1 MKKASFS
8 HESTSKFAIYITHT
22 HTHTLSLSIAPQ
34 PHSPMQSP
42 RRRSVD
48 LEAGYAGDDG
58 VTQEMAAFHGGC
70 VVTESPNPFRRLRS
84 AVLAIT
90 ATRRFKIS
98 KKESER
104 EEEVCGS
111 HGHQATTRA
120 AARLLSQSEEPVQV
134 VGIEIPDEFGGIKLE
149 EFVRGL
155 SRLLLTDLDKGI
167 CGSHEDIQRRRD
179 IFGSNTYPLSKEG
192 NFCMF
197 LGEASRGFTLIVLV
211 FAAMASLL
219 LQIKTKT
226 INHGWY
232 DEAGIIIAVILVIFV
247 TAISN
252 YNQSLQFEKL
262 NDEKRN
268 ICIEVTRNGRR
279 VKVSIYDVPADGV
292 LVSGYSLQI
301 GEYESMGTNR
311 TVHKDT
317 DVDPILI
324 SGSIVEDGIGTMLVT
339 RVGMNTQWRMP
350 MASIQLYTG
359 KETPLQVYLNRVVTV
374 FGLVSI
380 SVALI
385 VFLIVSCLYF
395 MGRTKKKD
403 GSPMFDAGKTTLDEA
418 IDMVIK
424 FIILG
429 VTIVVAAVPEGLPL
443 AVTLNIAYMS
453 RKLGGEKA
461 LVQNLCACE
470 AMGSATTIVCHK
482 TGILTLNQAICYL
495 TSFFTAYLVT
505 LLSACVIVSS
515 QLNIYSWFKKL
526 SLLALPD
533 QFSLVY
539 TAFLVSVLIKL
550 VVFLII
556 DNSFS
561 FEQMEVVDVCAGRVR
576 TQNLAELSPLL
587 ISLITEGISL
597 NTNGSVY
604 HPEEGSEDSEPE
616 VFGTATECAILN
628 FGVKLGMNFD
638 EGKSKSTIFRVSP
651 FNSRRKRRG
660 VAVQLHDSQVRV
672 HWKGAAKT
680 ILASCQGYM
689 DMDNIASM
697 DQEKISH
704 FENTIDDMCNEGLRC
719 AALAYRTYPE
729 GDINR
734 NEAFTNIPD
743 SNLVLLAIIGIKDSC
758 RPGIGDAIQQ
768 CYNAGIRVCMVTG
781 DDLLTA
787 KAIAMECG
795 ILTAT
800 SDINTTILASEFSS
814 MSDAEREEIAENIL
828 VMGRSSPDENLL
840 LLKELRKKGHV
851 VAATGKG
858 IRDAPSL
865 RQADISLAMGIG
877 GTSIVKECS
886 DIIVLDDSFA
896 SILTVIQWGRSL
908 YTNIQRFVQFRLTVS
923 ASALI
928 ICVVV
933 AVHSHEIPLNVAQLL
948 WVNLLIDTFGALA
961 LASEPPIDNLM
972 RRPPVRKGA
981 PFITKLMWAKFVL
994 QVAYQ
999 VTALLLLNFHGESI
1013 LKLENK
1019 SLDHAYKVKNT
1030 LVFNSFVFC
1039 QVFNEFECRTHDQTN
1054 IFSGILKNHLFLGTI
1069 IITVILQVIVIEC
1082 LGIFISTVRL
1092 DWKQWLISIGIGFF
1106 RFGYFSPT
1114 ADYSFELAK

>member
-1 MKKASFS
+1 
-8 HESTSKFAIYITHT
+8 
-22 HTHTLSLSIAPQ
+22 
-34 PHSPMQSP
+34 MQSP

-48 LEAGYAGDDG
+48 LEAGFAGDDG
-58 VTQEMAAFHGGC
+58 VTQEMAAFHGGD

-90 ATRRFKIS
+90 ATRRFKIVLDS

-111 HGHQATTRA
+111 HDHQATTRA
-120 AARLLSQSEEPVQV
+120 AARLLSQSEEQVHV
-134 VGIEIPDEFGGIKLE
+134 VGIEIPDEFGGVKLE
-149 EFVRGL
+149 EFVSSISRDDGLRVRGL
-155 SRLLLTDLDKGI
+155 SRLLLTDLEKGI

-219 LQIKTKT
+219 LQIKTKS
-226 INHGWY
+226 
-232 DEAGIIIAVILVIFV
+232 DPLCLSILVGYTAKHPIIF
-247 TAISN
+247 TSLAD
-252 YNQSLQFEKL
+252 YQSWM
-262 NDEKRN
+262 
-268 ICIEVTRNGRR
+268 
-279 VKVSIYDVPADGV
+279 VPADGV

-301 GEYESMGTNR
+301 AEYESMGTNR

-350 MASIQLYTG
+350 MASIQLCTG

-461 LVQNLCACE
+461 LVQNLSACE
-470 AMGSATTIVCHK
+470 AMGSATTI
-482 TGILTLNQAICYL
+482 
-495 TSFFTAYLVT
+495 
-505 LLSACVIVSS
+505 
-515 QLNIYSWFKKL
+515 
-526 SLLALPD
+526 
-533 QFSLVY
+533 
-539 TAFLVSVLIKL
+539 
-550 VVFLII
+550 
-556 DNSFS
+556 
-561 FEQMEVVDVCAGRVR
+561 MEVVDVCAGRVR

-768 CYNAGIRVCMVTG
+768 CCNAGIRVCMVTG

-972 RRPPVRKGA
+972 RRPPV
-981 PFITKLMWAKFVL
+981 
-994 QVAYQ
+994 
-999 VTALLLLNFHGESI
+999 
-1013 LKLENK
+1013 
-1019 SLDHAYKVKNT
+1019 
-1030 LVFNSFVFC
+1030 
-1039 QVFNEFECRTHDQTN
+1039 
-1054 IFSGILKNHLFLGTI
+1054 
-1069 IITVILQVIVIEC
+1069 IVIEC

-1106 RFGYFSPT
+1106 SQVAGRFPFQAFPY
-1114 ADYSFELAK
+1114 LRN

>member
-1 MKKASFS
+1 
-8 HESTSKFAIYITHT
+8 
-22 HTHTLSLSIAPQ
+22 
-34 PHSPMQSP
+34 MQSP

-48 LEAGYAGDDG
+48 LEAGFAGDEG
-58 VTQEMAAFHGGC
+58 VTQEMAVFHDGG
-70 VVTESPNPFRRLRS
+70 VVTESRNPFRRFRS

-90 ATRRFKIS
+90 ATRRFKIVLDS
-98 KKESER
+98 KKDSER
-104 EEEVCGS
+104 EEVCGS
-111 HGHQATTRA
+111 HDHQATTRA
-120 AARLLSQSEEPVQV
+120 AARLLYQSEEPVQV

-149 EFVRGL
+149 EFVSSISRDDGLRVLKLCDGVTGL
-155 SRLLLTDLDKGI
+155 SRLLLTDLEKGI

-179 IFGSNTYPLSKEG
+179 IFGSNTYPLKKEG

-232 DEAGIIIAVILVIFV
+232 EEAGIIITVILVIFV

-252 YNQSLQFEKL
+252 YNQSLQFEKV
-262 NDEKRN
+262 NDEKRK
-268 ICIEVTRNGRR
+268 ICIE
-279 VKVSIYDVPADGV
+279 VPADGV

-301 GEYESMGTNR
+301 GEYETMGTNK
-311 TVHKDT
+311 TVNKDT
-317 DVDPILI
+317 DIDPILI

-350 MASIQLYTG
+350 MASIPLYTG
-359 KETPLQVYLNRVVTV
+359 RQTPLQPNQYLGCFGCFSYRV
-374 FGLVSI
+374 
-380 SVALI
+380 
-385 VFLIVSCLYF
+385 
-395 MGRTKKKD
+395 M
-403 GSPMFDAGKTTLDEA
+403 P
-418 IDMVIK
+418 
-424 FIILG
+424 

-461 LVQNLCACE
+461 LVQKLSACE

-482 TGILTLNQAICYL
+482 TGTLTLN
-495 TSFFTAYLVT
+495 
-505 LLSACVIVSS
+505 
-515 QLNIYSWFKKL
+515 
-526 SLLALPD
+526 
-533 QFSLVY
+533 
-539 TAFLVSVLIKL
+539 
-550 VVFLII
+550 
-556 DNSFS
+556 
-561 FEQMEVVDVCAGRVR
+561 QMEVVDVCAGGVR
-576 TQNLAELSPLL
+576 PQNLDTMSELSPLQ
-587 ISLITEGISL
+587 ISLIAEGIAL

-604 HPEEGSEDSEPE
+604 HPEGGSEDSEPE
-616 VFGTATECAILN
+616 VFGSATERAILN

-638 EGKSKSTIFRVSP
+638 EIKSKSTIFRVSP
-651 FNSRRKRRG
+651 FNSSRKRRG

-672 HWKGAAKT
+672 HWKGAAKA
-680 ILASCQGYM
+680 ILAFCEGYM
-689 DMDNIASM
+689 ARDNIASM
-697 DQEKISH
+697 DQEKISQ
-704 FENTIDDMCNEGLRC
+704 FENIIDDMCNEGLRC
-719 AALAYRTYPE
+719 AALAYRNYPE
-729 GDINR
+729 GDIHR
-734 NEAFTNIPD
+734 NEAFTNIPE

-758 RPGIGDAIQQ
+758 RPGIGDSIEQ
-768 CYNAGIRVCMVTG
+768 CRNAGIKVCMVTG

-800 SDINTTILASEFSS
+800 SDINTTILASNFSS

-828 VMGRSSPDENLL
+828 VMGRSSPEENHL

-877 GTSIVKECS
+877 GTAIAKECS
-886 DIIVLDDSFA
+886 DIIVLDDNFA

-933 AVHSHEIPLNVAQLL
+933 AIHSHEIPLNVAQLL

-972 RRPPVRKGA
+972 RRSPVRKGA

-999 VTALLLLNFHGESI
+999 VTALLLLNFRGESI

-1019 SLDHAYKVKNT
+1019 SVDHAYKVKNT

-1039 QVFNEFECRTHDQTN
+1039 QVFNEFECRTLDQTN
-1054 IFSGILKNHLFLGTI
+1054 MFSGILKNHLFLGTI

-1106 RFGYFSPT
+1106 SQVAGRFPFQAFPY
-1114 ADYSFELAK
+1114 LRN

>member
-1 MKKASFS
+1 
-8 HESTSKFAIYITHT
+8 
-22 HTHTLSLSIAPQ
+22 
-34 PHSPMQSP
+34 MQSP

-48 LEAGYAGDDG
+48 LEAGFAGDDG
-58 VTQEMAAFHGGC
+58 VTQEMAAFHGGD

-90 ATRRFKIS
+90 ATRRFKIVLDS

-111 HGHQATTRA
+111 HDHQATTRVYDIMK
-120 AARLLSQSEEPVQV
+120 RTKMITFDSSSKVEVLF
-134 VGIEIPDEFGGIKLE
+134 VGIEIPDEFGGVKLE
-149 EFVRGL
+149 EFVSSISRDDGLRVLKLCDGASCLPYAISTQLVRGL
-155 SRLLLTDLDKGI
+155 SRLLLTDLEKGI

-279 VKVSIYDVPADGV
+279 VKVSIYDVVVGDIIPLKSVRYNMLQVPADGV

-301 GEYESMGTNR
+301 AEYESMGTNR

-350 MASIQLYTG
+350 MASIQLCTG

-461 LVQNLCACE
+461 LVQNLSACE
-470 AMGSATTIVCHK
+470 AMGSATTI
-482 TGILTLNQAICYL
+482 
-495 TSFFTAYLVT
+495 
-505 LLSACVIVSS
+505 
-515 QLNIYSWFKKL
+515 
-526 SLLALPD
+526 
-533 QFSLVY
+533 
-539 TAFLVSVLIKL
+539 
-550 VVFLII
+550 
-556 DNSFS
+556 
-561 FEQMEVVDVCAGRVR
+561 MEVVDVCAGRVR
-576 TQNLAELSPLL
+576 THNLAELSPLL

-768 CYNAGIRVCMVTG
+768 CCNAGIRVCMVTG

-933 AVHSHEIPLNVAQLL
+933 AVHSHEIPLNVAQVIFSLCIANNSLFLSHQVALYFYMQLL

-1106 RFGYFSPT
+1106 SQVAGRFPFQAFPY
-1114 ADYSFELAK
+1114 LRN

>member
-1 MKKASFS
+1 MNSC
-8 HESTSKFAIYITHT
+8 
-22 HTHTLSLSIAPQ
+22 
-34 PHSPMQSP
+34 
-42 RRRSVD
+42 
-48 LEAGYAGDDG
+48 
-58 VTQEMAAFHGGC
+58 FH
-70 VVTESPNPFRRLRS
+70 FL
-84 AVLAIT
+84 
-90 ATRRFKIS
+90 
-98 KKESER
+98 
-104 EEEVCGS
+104 
-111 HGHQATTRA
+111 
-120 AARLLSQSEEPVQV
+120 V

-149 EFVRGL
+149 EFVSSISRDDGLRVLKLCDGVTGL
-155 SRLLLTDLDKGI
+155 SRLLLTDLEKGI

-179 IFGSNTYPLSKEG
+179 IFGSNTYPLKKEG

-232 DEAGIIIAVILVIFV
+232 EEAGIIITVILVIFV

-252 YNQSLQFEKL
+252 YNQSLQFEKV
-262 NDEKRN
+262 NDEKRK
-268 ICIEVTRNGRR
+268 ICIEVTRDGRR
-279 VKVSIYDVPADGV
+279 VKVSIYDIVVGDIIPLKSGDQVPADGV

-301 GEYESMGTNR
+301 GEYETMGTNK
-311 TVHKDT
+311 TVNKDT
-317 DVDPILI
+317 DIDPILI

-350 MASIQLYTG
+350 MASIPLYTG
-359 KETPLQVYLNRVVTV
+359 RQTPLQVYLNRVVTA
-374 FGLVSI
+374 FSLISI
-380 SVALI
+380 SVALV
-385 VFLIVSCLYF
+385 VFLIESCLYF
-395 MGRTKKKD
+395 MGRTKNKD
-403 GSPMFDAGKTTLDEA
+403 GSPMFVAGKTTLDEE

-424 FIILG
+424 FVILG

-461 LVQNLCACE
+461 LVQKLSACE

-482 TGILTLNQAICYL
+482 TGTLTLN
-495 TSFFTAYLVT
+495 
-505 LLSACVIVSS
+505 
-515 QLNIYSWFKKL
+515 
-526 SLLALPD
+526 
-533 QFSLVY
+533 
-539 TAFLVSVLIKL
+539 
-550 VVFLII
+550 
-556 DNSFS
+556 
-561 FEQMEVVDVCAGRVR
+561 QMEVVDVCAGGVR
-576 TQNLAELSPLL
+576 PQNLDTMSELSPLQ
-587 ISLITEGISL
+587 ISLIAEGIAL

-604 HPEEGSEDSEPE
+604 HPEGGSEDSEPE
-616 VFGTATECAILN
+616 VFGSATERAILN

-638 EGKSKSTIFRVSP
+638 EIKSKSTIFRVSP
-651 FNSRRKRRG
+651 FNSSRKRRG

-672 HWKGAAKT
+672 HWKGAAKA
-680 ILASCQGYM
+680 ILASCEGYM
-689 DMDNIASM
+689 ARDNIASM
-697 DQEKISH
+697 DQEKISQ
-704 FENTIDDMCNEGLRC
+704 FENIIDDMCNEGLRC
-719 AALAYRTYPE
+719 AALAYRNYPE
-729 GDINR
+729 GDIHR
-734 NEAFTNIPD
+734 NEAFTNIPE

-758 RPGIGDAIQQ
+758 RPGIGDSIEQ
-768 CYNAGIRVCMVTG
+768 CRNAGIKVCMVTG

-800 SDINTTILASEFSS
+800 SDINTTILASNFSS

-828 VMGRSSPDENLL
+828 VMGRSSPEENHL

-877 GTSIVKECS
+877 GTAIAKECS
-886 DIIVLDDSFA
+886 DIIVLDDNFA

-933 AVHSHEIPLNVAQLL
+933 AIHSHEIPLNVAQLL

-972 RRPPVRKGA
+972 RRSPVRKGA

-1019 SLDHAYKVKNT
+1019 SVDHAYKVKNT

-1039 QVFNEFECRTHDQTN
+1039 QVFNEFECRTLDQTN
-1054 IFSGILKNHLFLGTI
+1054 MFSGILKNHLFLGTI

-1106 RFGYFSPT
+1106 SQVAGRFPFQAFPY
-1114 ADYSFELAK
+1114 LRN

>member
-1 MKKASFS
+1 
-8 HESTSKFAIYITHT
+8 
-22 HTHTLSLSIAPQ
+22 
-34 PHSPMQSP
+34 MQSP

-48 LEAGYAGDDG
+48 LEAGFAGDDG

-90 ATRRFKIS
+90 ATRRFKIVLDS

-111 HGHQATTRA
+111 HDHQATTRA

-149 EFVRGL
+149 EFVSSISRDDGLRILKLCDGASCLPYAISTQLVRGL

-279 VKVSIYDVPADGV
+279 VKVSIYDVVVGDIIPLKSVRYNMLQVPADGV

-461 LVQNLCACE
+461 LVQNLSACE

-495 TSFFTAYLVT
+495 TSFFTAYL
-505 LLSACVIVSS
+505 
-515 QLNIYSWFKKL
+515 
-526 SLLALPD
+526 
-533 QFSLVY
+533 
-539 TAFLVSVLIKL
+539 
-550 VVFLII
+550 
-556 DNSFS
+556 
-561 FEQMEVVDVCAGRVR
+561 QMEVVDVCAGRVR

-972 RRPPVRKGA
+972 RSPPVRKGA

-1106 RFGYFSPT
+1106 SQVAGRFPFQAFPY
-1114 ADYSFELAK
+1114 LRN

>member
-1 MKKASFS
+1 MKS
-8 HESTSKFAIYITHT
+8 
-22 HTHTLSLSIAPQ
+22 PQ
-34 PHSPMQSP
+34 

-48 LEAGYAGDDG
+48 LEAGFAGDGG
-58 VTQEMAAFHGGC
+58 VILEMTVYHGGGFA
-70 VVTESPNPFRRLRS
+70 TQSRNPFRRFRS

-90 ATRRFKIS
+90 ASRRFKIVLDS
-98 KKESER
+98 RKESER
-104 EEEVCGS
+104 IEGICGS
-111 HGHQATTRA
+111 HDQANTRVV
-120 AARLLSQSEEPVQV
+120 SQSEEPVQV
-134 VGIEIPDEFGGIKLE
+134 VGIGGTELE
-149 EFVRGL
+149 EFVSSISRDDGLRVLKLCDGVSGL
-155 SRLLLTDLDKGI
+155 SRLLHTDLEKGI
-167 CGSHEDIQRRRD
+167 CGSDEDILRRREV
-179 IFGSNTYPLSKEG
+179 FGSNTYPLKKEG
-192 NFCMF
+192 NFWMF

-226 INHGWY
+226 ISHGWY
-232 DEAGIIIAVILVIFV
+232 DEAGIIVAVILVIFV

-262 NDEKRN
+262 NDEKRK
-268 ICIEVTRNGRR
+268 ICVEVTRNGRR
-279 VKVSIYDVPADGV
+279 VPADGV

-301 GEYESMGTNR
+301 GEYETMGTNK
-311 TVHKDT
+311 TVHKDR
-317 DVDPILI
+317 DIDPILI

-350 MASIQLYTG
+350 RGCVPLYTG
-359 KETPLQVYLNRVVTV
+359 KETPLQVYLNQVVTV

-380 SVALI
+380 SVALV
-385 VFLIVSCLYF
+385 VFLILSFLYF
-395 MGRTKKKD
+395 MGRTKNRD
-403 GSPMFDAGKTTLDEA
+403 GIPMFDAGKTTLDEA

-443 AVTLNIAYMS
+443 AVTLNIAYMT
-453 RKLGGEKA
+453 RKLRGEKA
-461 LVQNLCACE
+461 LVQKLSACE

-482 TGILTLNQAICYL
+482 TGILTLNQ
-495 TSFFTAYLVT
+495 
-505 LLSACVIVSS
+505 
-515 QLNIYSWFKKL
+515 
-526 SLLALPD
+526 
-533 QFSLVY
+533 
-539 TAFLVSVLIKL
+539 
-550 VVFLII
+550 
-556 DNSFS
+556 
-561 FEQMEVVDVCAGRVR
+561 MEVVDVCAGGVR
-576 TQNLAELSPLL
+576 TQNLDTMAELSPLL
-587 ISLITEGISL
+587 ISLITEGIAL

-604 HPEEGSEDSEPE
+604 HPEGGSEPE

-638 EGKSKSTIFRVSP
+638 EGKLKSTIFRISP
-651 FNSRRKRRG
+651 FNSSRKRRG

-680 ILASCQGYM
+680 ILASCQWYM
-689 DMDNIASM
+689 DMDNIESM

-704 FENTIDDMCNEGLRC
+704 FEKTIDNMCNEGLRC
-719 AALAYRTYPE
+719 AALAYRAYPE

-734 NEAFTNIPD
+734 NEAFTNIPE

-768 CYNAGIRVCMVTG
+768 CRNAGIKVCMVTG

-795 ILTAT
+795 ILTTTPNTHA
-800 SDINTTILASEFSS
+800 NTTILASDFCS
-814 MSDAEREEIAENIL
+814 MSEAEREQIAENIV
-828 VMGRSSPDENLL
+828 VMGRSSPDKNLL

-928 ICVVV
+928 LCVVV

-981 PFITKLMWAKFVL
+981 PFITKLMWAKFIV

-1039 QVFNEFECRTHDQTN
+1039 QVFNEFECRTLDQTN

-1106 RFGYFSPT
+1106 SQVAGRFPFQAFPY
-1114 ADYSFELAK
+1114 LRN

>member
-149 EFVRGL
+149 EFVSSISRDDGLRILKLCDGVRGL

-279 VKVSIYDVPADGV
+279 VKVSIYDVVVGDIIPLKSGDQVPADGV

-482 TGILTLNQAICYL
+482 TGILTLN
-495 TSFFTAYLVT
+495 
-505 LLSACVIVSS
+505 
-515 QLNIYSWFKKL
+515 
-526 SLLALPD
+526 
-533 QFSLVY
+533 
-539 TAFLVSVLIKL
+539 
-550 VVFLII
+550 
-556 DNSFS
+556 
-561 FEQMEVVDVCAGRVR
+561 QMEVVDVCAGRVR

-896 SILTVIQWGRSL
+896 SILTVMQWGRSL

-1106 RFGYFSPT
+1106 SQVAGRFPFQAFPY
-1114 ADYSFELAK
+1114 LRN

>member
-1 MKKASFS
+1 
-8 HESTSKFAIYITHT
+8 
-22 HTHTLSLSIAPQ
+22 
-34 PHSPMQSP
+34 MQSP

-48 LEAGYAGDDG
+48 LEAGFAGDEG
-58 VTQEMAAFHGGC
+58 VTQEMAVFHDGG
-70 VVTESPNPFRRLRS
+70 VVTESRNPFRRFRS

-90 ATRRFKIS
+90 ATRRFKIVLDS
-98 KKESER
+98 KKDSER
-104 EEEVCGS
+104 EEVCGS
-111 HGHQATTRA
+111 HDHQATTRA
-120 AARLLSQSEEPVQV
+120 AARLLYQSEEPVQV

-149 EFVRGL
+149 EFVSSISRDDGLRVLKLCDGVTGL
-155 SRLLLTDLDKGI
+155 SRLLLTDLEKGI

-179 IFGSNTYPLSKEG
+179 IFGSNTYPLKKEG

-232 DEAGIIIAVILVIFV
+232 EEAGIIITVILVIFV

-252 YNQSLQFEKL
+252 YNQSLQFEKV
-262 NDEKRN
+262 NDEKRK
-268 ICIEVTRNGRR
+268 ICIEVTRDGRR
-279 VKVSIYDVPADGV
+279 VKVSIYDIVVGDIIPLKSGDQVPADGV

-301 GEYESMGTNR
+301 GEYETMGTNK
-311 TVHKDT
+311 TVNKDT
-317 DVDPILI
+317 DIDPILI

-350 MASIQLYTG
+350 MASIPLYTG
-359 KETPLQVYLNRVVTV
+359 RQTPLQVYLNRVVTA
-374 FGLVSI
+374 FSLISI
-380 SVALI
+380 SVALV
-385 VFLIVSCLYF
+385 VFLIESCLYF
-395 MGRTKKKD
+395 MGRTKNKN
-403 GSPMFDAGKTTLDEA
+403 GSPFVAGKTTLDEE

-424 FIILG
+424 FVILG

-461 LVQNLCACE
+461 LVQKLSACE

-482 TGILTLNQAICYL
+482 TGTLTLN
-495 TSFFTAYLVT
+495 
-505 LLSACVIVSS
+505 
-515 QLNIYSWFKKL
+515 
-526 SLLALPD
+526 
-533 QFSLVY
+533 
-539 TAFLVSVLIKL
+539 
-550 VVFLII
+550 
-556 DNSFS
+556 
-561 FEQMEVVDVCAGRVR
+561 QMEVVDVCAGGVR
-576 TQNLAELSPLL
+576 PQNLDTMSELSPLQ
-587 ISLITEGISL
+587 ISLIAEGIAL

-604 HPEEGSEDSEPE
+604 HPEGGSEDSEPE
-616 VFGTATECAILN
+616 VFGSATERAILN
-628 FGVKLGMNFD
+628 FGVKQLGMNFD
-638 EGKSKSTIFRVSP
+638 EIKSKSTIFRVSP
-651 FNSRRKRRG
+651 FNSSRKRRG

-672 HWKGAAKT
+672 HWKGAAKA
-680 ILASCQGYM
+680 ILAFCEGYM
-689 DMDNIASM
+689 ARDNIASM
-697 DQEKISH
+697 DQEKISQ
-704 FENTIDDMCNEGLRC
+704 FENIIDDMCNEGLRC
-719 AALAYRTYPE
+719 AALAYRNYPE
-729 GDINR
+729 GDIHR
-734 NEAFTNIPD
+734 NEAFTNIPE

-758 RPGIGDAIQQ
+758 RPGIGDSIEQ
-768 CYNAGIRVCMVTG
+768 CRNAGIKVCMVTG

-800 SDINTTILASEFSS
+800 SDINTTILASNFSS

-828 VMGRSSPDENLL
+828 VMGRSSPEENHL

-877 GTSIVKECS
+877 GTAIAKECS
-886 DIIVLDDSFA
+886 DIIVLDDNFA

-933 AVHSHEIPLNVAQLL
+933 AIHSHEIPLNVAQLL

-972 RRPPVRKGA
+972 RRSPVRKGA

-999 VTALLLLNFHGESI
+999 VTALLLLNFRGESI

-1019 SLDHAYKVKNT
+1019 SVDHAYKVKNT

-1039 QVFNEFECRTHDQTN
+1039 QVFNEFECRTLDQTN
-1054 IFSGILKNHLFLGTI
+1054 MFSGILKNHLFLGTI

-1106 RFGYFSPT
+1106 SQVAGRFPFQAFPY
-1114 ADYSFELAK
+1114 LRN

>member
-1 MKKASFS
+1 
-8 HESTSKFAIYITHT
+8 
-22 HTHTLSLSIAPQ
+22 
-34 PHSPMQSP
+34 MQSP

-149 EFVRGL
+149 EFVSSISRDDGLRILKLCDGASCLPYAISTQLVRGL

-279 VKVSIYDVPADGV
+279 VKVSIYDVVVGDIIPLKSVRYNMLQVPADGV

-495 TSFFTAYLVT
+495 TSFFTAYL
-505 LLSACVIVSS
+505 
-515 QLNIYSWFKKL
+515 
-526 SLLALPD
+526 
-533 QFSLVY
+533 
-539 TAFLVSVLIKL
+539 
-550 VVFLII
+550 
-556 DNSFS
+556 
-561 FEQMEVVDVCAGRVR
+561 MEVVDVCAGRVR

-1106 RFGYFSPT
+1106 SQVAGRFPFQAFPY
-1114 ADYSFELAK
+1114 LRN